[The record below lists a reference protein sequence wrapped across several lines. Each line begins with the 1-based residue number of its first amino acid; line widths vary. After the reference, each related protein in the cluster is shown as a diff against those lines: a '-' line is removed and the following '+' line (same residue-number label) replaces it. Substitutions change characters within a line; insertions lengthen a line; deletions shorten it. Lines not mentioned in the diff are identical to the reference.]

1 MDRSRRERNQSDD
14 KQNTSQLIQQLA
26 AQRQRK
32 LDAAAARPHSA
43 SAQAALLPLPDSDSD
58 HYDDEA
64 QQQRSSS
71 TAAGQA
77 GSGKQGR
84 SRLIRRD
91 AAASQQ
97 QQQEQLEDETDE
109 LAGMLQGFG
118 LSSSTNSSSN
128 ASRADVTSRQPAA
141 AAASSIGSTTADRGR
156 KAAPHLDLSAA
167 SSDSESDSI
176 DASEVEGAA
185 AAAAAAAASDSEEA
199 DATEDDDAASD
210 DETDEIEDASSKDSN
225 SNSSNGDDDD
235 EELAVVPRSR
245 KPLQTT
251 VQPAA
256 TAAGRAVHRTS
267 AAAAAAASSSD
278 EASGSDDDASAS
290 SGSGADDAEET
301 AQQQPDAAAAAAASA
316 GSLVLEGGF
325 CLEAKVAAKLY
336 PHQVHG
342 VKWLWSLHRMRKG
355 GILADDMG
363 LGKTMQC
370 SAFLAGALQRS
381 RHGNAYDKPSSSS
394 SSSSSSSGAIR
405 AMIVAPKTLLSHWEK
420 ELRVCGMGPRSH
432 CFYGS
437 SEGERAAALRAV
449 TGRGGVLLTTYGM
462 VLHNA
467 AQLRAGLGTAA
478 RDADEAEDEEDPF
491 SLSPPEGRRI
501 LWDYIILDEGH
512 KVKNARTQLAQRL
525 RELRAVCRVIISGT
539 PVQNNLAE
547 LHALLDFAVPGL
559 LGGPREFK
567 SAFEKPIAAGQ
578 DRSAGLRVRE
588 LGAAK
593 AAELRRIVAPFMLR
607 REKKEVFGSG
617 SSSSAAGAGSSSS
630 GGGSGTVVAAASAA
644 SSSSGSSAGAVAA
657 GSTTVGGS
665 AVPAMMGTKHDLVIW
680 LRLQPL
686 QRHIYEAFLHS
697 DAVKAALN
705 SSKSPLAALTV
716 LKKVCDHPALL
727 SERATKLVLTA
738 SRRGQ
743 QGKSKHSSKGSKQR
757 GSSMDDFIVDDDDDE
772 NDGYDSVSDSGSGDA
787 AGSGSESDNGS
798 SGSGGGFNSKAA
810 RSRAAVAAS
819 LDDAGFSEEFM
830 TWAAA
835 EGLQDRLLEGIR
847 TKGPEAS
854 CKALFVAD
862 LLKGLVAGGHRTLV
876 FSQSR
881 VMLDILQAAVVARG
895 WSFCRIDGSMA
906 STDARQV
913 EVERFQAAGSSIPVF
928 LLTTQVGGLGLT
940 LTAANR
946 VVIVD
951 PSWNPATDNQSVDRA
966 YRIGQSR
973 DVVVY
978 RLVTCGTVEEKIYR
992 KQVFKGGLSRAGME
1006 EGVQLRYFTH
1016 QELHELFKWDPA
1028 ALRTSE
1034 TQQLLTQQHSRSAEL
1049 AAISSHVAWLEAHA
1063 LCAGT
1068 SEHGMLF
1075 SHQDPEG
1082 KHLQLDPKHLNPNH
1096 VPGSAAAAAAG
1107 LGISGYGRGGSR
1119 PVAGAGAGAAGP
1131 SAAELSNMM
1140 SSLNIASSS
1149 NRGGAA
1155 AAAAA
1160 AGNGAA
1166 GGSPHHHQQQQQQ
1179 LKQQQQERLQAEV
1192 QHLQYQLGRVS
1203 TDLATVGPRLPD
1215 GGSKLKARQLELQ
1228 DALEAAQQQLQQL
1241 QPQHPQQQQQ
1251 QQLGQAAAAA
1261 AGVVVEPRSHALADI
1276 TNSEHSWD
1284 EQQQQGAAV
1293 CQPLRAPALDL
1304 QPSSAGGSRLA
1315 AGHQQP
1321 QAGSAAAAAAAAG
1334 YGFPGSSQWQQQRV
1348 PPPPPP
1354 PRPPQQQQQQQQQRY
1369 PPLPP
1374 PPQAAQRQEERQP
1387 PPPPPPPPQQQQQ
1400 QQGFKQSSSSSGSRN
1415 SSSSASQAAA
1425 TDRQAPPGVTTLD
1438 GRVPTMSQLQ
1448 QRKHVL
1454 KKALQAGDKLKE
1466 QLRLQG
1472 QRLPADKQQQWAAM
1486 YAEYKEIK
1494 AALALA
1500 QAQQQ
1505 QQVETI
1511 DLT

>member
-26 AQRQRK
+26 AQRQ
-32 LDAAAARPHSA
+32 H
-43 SAQAALLPLPDSDSD
+43 
-58 HYDDEA
+58 
-64 QQQRSSS
+64 
-71 TAAGQA
+71 
-77 GSGKQGR
+77 
-84 SRLIRRD
+84 
-91 AAASQQ
+91 
-97 QQQEQLEDETDE
+97 
-109 LAGMLQGFG
+109 
-118 LSSSTNSSSN
+118 
-128 ASRADVTSRQPAA
+128 
-141 AAASSIGSTTADRGR
+141 
-156 KAAPHLDLSAA
+156 
-167 SSDSESDSI
+167 
-176 DASEVEGAA
+176 
-185 AAAAAAAASDSEEA
+185 
-199 DATEDDDAASD
+199 
-210 DETDEIEDASSKDSN
+210 
-225 SNSSNGDDDD
+225 
-235 EELAVVPRSR
+235 
-245 KPLQTT
+245 
-251 VQPAA
+251 
-256 TAAGRAVHRTS
+256 
-267 AAAAAAASSSD
+267 
-278 EASGSDDDASAS
+278 
-290 SGSGADDAEET
+290 DAEET
-301 AQQQPDAAAAAAASA
+301 AQQQPDAAAAAASA

-381 RHGNAYDKPSSSS
+381 RHGNAYDKPSSS

-578 DRSAGLRVRE
+578 DRSAGLR
-588 LGAAK
+588 
-593 AAELRRIVAPFMLR
+593 
-607 REKKEVFGSG
+607 
-617 SSSSAAGAGSSSS
+617 
-630 GGGSGTVVAAASAA
+630 
-644 SSSSGSSAGAVAA
+644 
-657 GSTTVGGS
+657 
-665 AVPAMMGTKHDLVIW
+665 
-680 LRLQPL
+680 PL

-757 GSSMDDFIVDDDDDE
+757 RSSMDDFIVDDDDDE
-772 NDGYDSVSDSGSGDA
+772 NDGYDSVSDSGSGDE

-798 SGSGGGFNSKAA
+798 SGSGGGFNNKAA

-835 EGLQDRLLEGIR
+835 DGLQDRLLEGIR

-906 STDARQV
+906 STDARQA

-1068 SEHGMLF
+1068 MR
-1075 SHQDPEG
+1075 
-1082 KHLQLDPKHLNPNH
+1082 
-1096 VPGSAAAAAAG
+1096 SAATVEYAAW
-1107 LGISGYGRGGSR
+1107 L
-1119 PVAGAGAGAAGP
+1119 
-1131 SAAELSNMM
+1131 
-1140 SSLNIASSS
+1140 
-1149 NRGGAA
+1149 
-1155 AAAAA
+1155 
-1160 AGNGAA
+1160 
-1166 GGSPHHHQQQQQQ
+1166 H
-1179 LKQQQQERLQAEV
+1179 
-1192 QHLQYQLGRVS
+1192 
-1203 TDLATVGPRLPD
+1203 D
-1215 GGSKLKARQLELQ
+1215 
-1228 DALEAAQQQLQQL
+1228 
-1241 QPQHPQQQQQ
+1241 
-1251 QQLGQAAAAA
+1251 
-1261 AGVVVEPRSHALADI
+1261 
-1276 TNSEHSWD
+1276 
-1284 EQQQQGAAV
+1284 
-1293 CQPLRAPALDL
+1293 
-1304 QPSSAGGSRLA
+1304 
-1315 AGHQQP
+1315 
-1321 QAGSAAAAAAAAG
+1321 
-1334 YGFPGSSQWQQQRV
+1334 
-1348 PPPPPP
+1348 
-1354 PRPPQQQQQQQQQRY
+1354 
-1369 PPLPP
+1369 
-1374 PPQAAQRQEERQP
+1374 
-1387 PPPPPPPPQQQQQ
+1387 
-1400 QQGFKQSSSSSGSRN
+1400 
-1415 SSSSASQAAA
+1415 
-1425 TDRQAPPGVTTLD
+1425 
-1438 GRVPTMSQLQ
+1438 
-1448 QRKHVL
+1448 
-1454 KKALQAGDKLKE
+1454 
-1466 QLRLQG
+1466 
-1472 QRLPADKQQQWAAM
+1472 
-1486 YAEYKEIK
+1486 
-1494 AALALA
+1494 
-1500 QAQQQ
+1500 
-1505 QQVETI
+1505 
-1511 DLT
+1511 